1 MNGAR
6 TTLGLEIALV
16 EEVYIPIG
24 SGFPKKLHS
33 TRPGA

>member
-1 MNGAR
+1 VAR
-6 TTLGLEIALV
+6 GPLANAID
-16 EEVYIPIG
+16 